1 MYKKYERK
9 KTEQKKR
16 SSCLKM
22 QPRSTMGIFTM
33 MGMSMTGIIDIIN
46 KSYSLEISKFKYS
59 IFIGCYEHS
68 GIRVL
73 SLQIK
78 NSSFF
83 RNPKV

>member
-46 KSYSLEISKFKYS
+46 KSYSLEISKFK
-59 IFIGCYEHS
+59 
-68 GIRVL
+68 
-73 SLQIK
+73 
-78 NSSFF
+78 
-83 RNPKV
+83 